1 MTRGSRPNSDDSAW
15 SASGVSLANSG
26 YGNRG
31 DPMADLCDGRRVE
44 LGFRSSCEVDV
55 RGDCKDLPVRGEES
69 SLRAAAC
76 ALGKVGAQPHP
87 REDTLVRL
95 APRGSRGSSS
105 QA

>member
-1 MTRGSRPNSDDSAW
+1 
-15 SASGVSLANSG
+15 
-26 YGNRG
+26 
-31 DPMADLCDGRRVE
+31 MADLLDGRRIE

-55 RGDCKDLPVRGEES
+55 RGECKDVRGEES

>member
-1 MTRGSRPNSDDSAW
+1 
-15 SASGVSLANSG
+15 
-26 YGNRG
+26 
-31 DPMADLCDGRRVE
+31 MADLCDGRRVE